1 MTISRWFR
9 KRKCSRPLLT
19 AVVFF
24 CVMSL
29 YRKYVLPLSPDLD
42 TQPASA
48 LVAATV
54 GAVAWL
60 IVSRVCK
67 S

>member
-1 MTISRWFR
+1 MTTKRWFQ

-19 AVVFF
+19 AVVFA

-42 TQPASA
+42 AQPASA
-48 LVAATV
+48 LVAGAV
-54 GAVAWL
+54 GALSWL